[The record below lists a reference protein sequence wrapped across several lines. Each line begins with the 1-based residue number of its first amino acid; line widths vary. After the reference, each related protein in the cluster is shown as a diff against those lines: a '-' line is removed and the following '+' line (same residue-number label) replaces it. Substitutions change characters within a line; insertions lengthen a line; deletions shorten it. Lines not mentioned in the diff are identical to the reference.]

1 MRYRSLALLTLAAF
15 AVACASSNTA
25 QRPAH
30 ISRPD
35 ITAELASDV
44 FFGGGSSAPAT
55 IDITVKNTSSEPI
68 TVRRIEVDSPDMTE
82 WGIMRQSRSYGEV
95 IEPGATKAI
104 TFFGT
109 ATTIVTARN
118 EPLTFRTT
126 VEFET
131 AGGVHWR
138 EQLTMIST
146 RPPAR

>member
-1 MRYRSLALLTLAAF
+1 MRYRSLALLTLLAF
-15 AVACASSNTA
+15 AIGCASSNTA
-25 QRPAH
+25 QRPAN
-30 ISRPD
+30 ISRPE
-35 ITAELASDV
+35 INAELANEV
-44 FFGGGSSAPAT
+44 FFAGGSSAPAT
-55 IDITVKNTSSEPI
+55 IDVTVKNTATEPI

-82 WGIMRQSRSYGEV
+82 WGIMRQSRSYSDV
-95 IEPGATKAI
+95 IEPGATKSL

-109 ATTIVTARN
+109 ARAITSSRS

-146 RPPAR
+146 RSPR